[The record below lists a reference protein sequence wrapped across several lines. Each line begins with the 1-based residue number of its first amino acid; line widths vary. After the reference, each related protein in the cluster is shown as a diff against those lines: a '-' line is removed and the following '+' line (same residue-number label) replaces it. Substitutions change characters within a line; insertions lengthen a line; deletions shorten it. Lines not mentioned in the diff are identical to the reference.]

1 MAELGIPSVIV
12 TDLIYRLLFSEGEVT
27 VARFVEVIKIHAQL
41 LDEFLTRMKQEHLVE
56 IARTGSLGR
65 LSYAYRLT
73 DEGGTGA
80 RCNCPF
86 TIHGRGPGG
95 Y

>member
-1 MAELGIPSVIV
+1 MLLENSSLKQVIGRPAAVAELGIPSMLV

-41 LDEFLTRMKQEHLVE
+41 LDEFLMHMKQEHLVE
-56 IARTGSLGR
+56 VARTGTLGR

-73 DEGGTGA
+73 DEGT
-80 RCNCPF
+80 
-86 TIHGRGPGG
+86 
-95 Y
+95 